1 MPVLAESSSLVADQ
15 SDPSTLNA
23 QDTTF
28 LQQAQLSGLTEIQEG
43 RVALQNS
50 SDPAVQ
56 EFGRWMVTDHGALGN
71 TLAALAARLGV
82 SLPTGLDPQHQSE
95 LNALSSKTAA
105 NFDRS
110 YTAAEVQDHQTSI
123 ALFQQEVSTG
133 QNVAV
138 KSFAQQA
145 LSLLQSHLQEAQI
158 LRGSE
163 QLADI
168 GFRPATTPNIGGP
181 INPTPPNIN
190 PTVPN
195 PQQDM
200 TFVQQAATSGLTE
213 VIEGTIAAARSQN
226 PAVSEFGRWMIAD
239 HNAIQNVLTAI
250 AQQEGIQPPTAL
262 TAEQQAQ
269 VNNLQS
275 LTDPQFFK
283 IYVADQVSD
292 HAQTLLQFIQE
303 ANTGENAAISAF
315 ARNEIPV
322 LTQHLNE
329 AVALEFSLQG
339 RQPTEADISG
349 AVRSL
354 IGDQPLVSSR
364 IGITAS
370 SADSAGFHA
379 AILTTS
385 SS

>member
-145 LSLLQSHLQEAQI
+145 LSLLQ
-158 LRGSE
+158 
-163 QLADI
+163 
-168 GFRPATTPNIGGP
+168 
-181 INPTPPNIN
+181 
-190 PTVPN
+190 
-195 PQQDM
+195 
-200 TFVQQAATSGLTE
+200 
-213 VIEGTIAAARSQN
+213 
-226 PAVSEFGRWMIAD
+226 
-239 HNAIQNVLTAI
+239 
-250 AQQEGIQPPTAL
+250 
-262 TAEQQAQ
+262 
-269 VNNLQS
+269 
-275 LTDPQFFK
+275 
-283 IYVADQVSD
+283 
-292 HAQTLLQFIQE
+292 
-303 ANTGENAAISAF
+303 
-315 ARNEIPV
+315 
-322 LTQHLNE
+322 
-329 AVALEFSLQG
+329 
-339 RQPTEADISG
+339 
-349 AVRSL
+349 
-354 IGDQPLVSSR
+354 
-364 IGITAS
+364 
-370 SADSAGFHA
+370 
-379 AILTTS
+379 
-385 SS
+385 